1 MYYTAFIGVTY
12 CFHPTT
18 RTFRSQ
24 IANVALFC
32 MMRCF
37 ILIMPLVALIIN
49 LRVLVEVHSLNSLS
63 KSNRRQ
69 FVADGVASIISTAA
83 PYYPAFADDNFDE
96 NKDIASLLD
105 AKTIDWNGPVW
116 TAARYRSST
125 LQQTSSSTMNYAP
138 PAMNKPIFYP
148 DWMEGYFKTSYKFKG
163 ASFPQ
168 GRKILTLRTPGAG
181 LGTCLSLPNIG
192 YNPPT
197 FPIHFIRNSNA
208 QVYEDLTYN
217 VPRIFE
223 AFWTQAKVLGI
234 QTNYFVDNNGVSN
247 DLTPKCLVLGDRC
260 ISPNLRSPSTR
271 VAIDFNGP
279 TRGGGRLIQST
290 DVTILDASVQSNI
303 ADTYYTTKTFSQYN
317 VNQDLQ
323 LFYREV
329 TSLRRNEN
337 DAIDGKVRV
346 AAFLPTYIRGM
357 DADSGDDSYDDN
369 KAIAIYDCNILLQNI
384 DETEA
389 ATL

>member
-1 MYYTAFIGVTY
+1 
-12 CFHPTT
+12 
-18 RTFRSQ
+18 
-24 IANVALFC
+24 
-32 MMRCF
+32 MRCF
-37 ILIMPLVALIIN
+37 ILVQLLGVLIN
-49 LRVLVEVHSLNSLS
+49 LRVVHSLSSFS

-69 FVADGVASIISTAA
+69 FVADGVASCIISTSAA
-83 PYYPAFADDNFDE
+83 QLTFAADDYDE
-96 NKDIASLLD
+96 NQDISSLLD
-105 AKTIDWNGPVW
+105 AKRIDWNGPAW

-125 LQQTSSSTMNYAP
+125 LQQSSSSMNFAP
-138 PAMNKPIFYP
+138 PASNNPIFYP
-148 DWMEGYFKTSYKFKG
+148 NWMEGYFKISYKFKG

-181 LGTCLSLPNIG
+181 LGSCLSLPNIG
-192 YNPPT
+192 YNPST

-223 AFWTQAKVLGI
+223 AFWTEAKVLGI
-234 QTNYFVDNNGVSN
+234 QTNYVVDNNGVSN
-247 DLTPKCLVLGDRC
+247 DLTPKCLVTGDGC

-279 TRGGGRLIQST
+279 TRRGGRLTQST
-290 DVTILDASVQSNI
+290 DVTILNASFQNNI
-303 ADTYYTTKTFSQYN
+303 ADNFYTTKTISQYN

-329 TSLRRNEN
+329 TSLRRKEN
-337 DAIDGKVRV
+337 GVFDGKVRV
-346 AAFLPTYIRGM
+346 AAFLPRYISDI
-357 DADSGDDSYDDN
+357 DANSNNSDGDSYDDN
-369 KAIAIYDCNILLQNI
+369 KAVAIYDYNVLLQNI

-389 ATL
+389 ATF